1 LFLFRGFIAIV
12 KNYEKILILVEMM
25 YCGHGNKLPCFEKGQ
40 VAINELRSRFIP
52 RPNMKIRDY
61 MQHVDSL
68 IEQSIDNWRTKWY
81 DKYQYWVQ
89 GIFY

>member
-1 LFLFRGFIAIV
+1 MS
-12 KNYEKILILVEMM
+12 NYEKILILVEMM

-40 VAINELRSRFIP
+40 VAIDELRSRFIP
-52 RPNMKIRDY
+52 RPNMKKRDY
-61 MQHVDSL
+61 IKHVDTL
-68 IEQSIDNWRTKWY
+68 IGQSIDNWTTKWY

>member
-1 LFLFRGFIAIV
+1 MV
-12 KNYEKILILVEMM
+12 NNYEKILILVEMM
-25 YCGHGNKLPCFEKGQ
+25 YCGHGNKLPCFEKGNDT
-40 VAINELRSRFIP
+40 IDELRKRFIP
-52 RPNMKIRDY
+52 KNNMKTRDY
-61 MQHVDSL
+61 IKLVDSL